1 MKLLRA
7 LHTVYGFIVFIVLFL
22 LLFPLLLIPISF
34 PSQWWLTG
42 VINRWWAKLLFLF
55 VGLPYKIELRGTLD
69 KKRQYIFCANHFSYL
84 DIPTFGL
91 NPVTAIFVGKNSIA
105 RVPLFGY
112 MYSKLHITVDRA
124 SLRSRFN
131 TMKQSLQA
139 IDEGKSLM
147 IFPEG
152 GIVAHN
158 PPQMSPF
165 KEGAFRVAI
174 EKQIPVVPVTIANNW
189 IILPDPEN
197 RLRWGLVKIIFHEPI
212 ETRDMTI
219 EDVDDLK
226 QKVFQVISY
235 ALRTEH
241 AKYIAENLT
250 PTASED

>member
-1 MKLLRA
+1 MKLLRT
-7 LHTVYGFIVFIVLFL
+7 LHTVYGFMVFILLFL
-22 LLFPLLLIPISF
+22 LLFPFLLIPISF
-34 PSQWWLTG
+34 PSQWRFTG
-42 VINRWWAKLLFLF
+42 VINRWWAKLMFVF
-55 VGLPYKIELRGTLD
+55 VGLPYKVEIRGRLD
-69 KKRQYIFCANHFSYL
+69 KRRQYIFCANHFSYL
-84 DIPTFGL
+84 DIPTLGL
-91 NPVTAIFVGKNSIA
+91 NPVNAIFVGKNSIE

-112 MYSKLHITVDRA
+112 MYGKLHITVDRA

-152 GIVAHN
+152 GIIAQH
-158 PPQMSPF
+158 PPQMSAF

-197 RLRWGLVKIIFHEPI
+197 RLRWGVVKVVFHEPI
-212 ETRDMTI
+212 ETQGMTI

-226 QKVFQVISY
+226 QKVFQIISY
-235 ALRTEH
+235 ELRTEH
-241 AKYIAENLT
+241 SGYFSENLT
-250 PTASED
+250 LTSQ